1 MTWQP
6 IAIEYPDIEKV
17 LCGEFAPDGTV
28 VYAGKLHTAL
38 AGRPEACAQ
47 DVYVSNSVPSSR
59 RDRMVIVRRDGGNE
73 GEMRDRARVSLQ
85 IWATKAQ
92 EATDLARLV
101 AALCKTFQDGDPIV
115 SVVPLS
121 GPTAIDDPSGQPLR
135 YITAEFHTRGE
146 VVTS

>member
-1 MTWQP
+1 MPWQP
-6 IAIEYPDIEKV
+6 TAVIYPDVELLLSQRV
-17 LCGEFAPDGTV
+17 RA
-28 VYAGKLHTAL
+28 AL
-38 AGRPEACAQ
+38 TGRPEAYAQ
-47 DVYVSNSVPSSR
+47 SVYISNTVPNPR

-85 IWATKAQ
+85 IWAIKAQ

-146 VVTS
+146 VVLS